1 MEASQ
6 SKPNSPDFSTL
17 TGIMERY
24 YRVPYEQFQRELNDW
39 FTDNLL
45 EKGMDLNTLQQNG
58 FPGLPN
64 LISSIYHRAEVLNTL
79 SENQIKTDH
88 EDK

>member
-6 SKPNSPDFSTL
+6 SKPNTPDFSTL
-17 TGIMERY
+17 TGIMERFH
-24 YRVPYEQFQRELNDW
+24 RVPYEQFQRELNDW
-39 FTDNLL
+39 FTRNLL
-45 EKGMDLNTLQQNG
+45 EKGMDLSTLQQNG
-58 FPGLPN
+58 FPDLPN
-64 LISSIYHRAEVLNTL
+64 LISSIYHRAEVLQTL